1 MEDSENITVAS
12 EEMNDQDAK
21 HLDPKEPKCIVDSEP
36 GGVTDTTES
45 GVDEENKEEKQ
56 NTKDETNDSEACEQ
70 EGGATENVN
79 IVRMEETDLEE
90 REEEITGNTTQEQEN
105 ETGVIENK
113 DSELVKEGKEN
124 NNESLRKEDD
134 SDETDEKKLEEKHKE
149 EEETANESTNTEAEK
164 DTDEIKENTDNIQ
177 DKLQE
182 ENSARK
188 NRTAPSSIHRAS
200 TKSTVCPRGAR
211 PSARR
216 DAMAKFQ
223 KDQTPAVRNFK
234 VQRTSIGVAGGA
246 SIKQKILQ
254 WCRNKTQSYE
264 GVSIE
269 NFSSS
274 WNDGLAFCA
283 LIHRFFPSAFD
294 FSSLKASE
302 REKNF
307 TLAFSTAESL
317 ADCCP
322 LLEVSDML
330 LMGKNPDPLCVFTYV
345 QSLCHHLSKIEKE
358 RREKEKMEADKY
370 KEEHQEVTEDNE
382 KGEGEKDESGQ
393 NDKTEENG
401 SDSSMKAAQEID
413 QNENVI
419 NADVMGEVEEKES
432 N

>member
-1 MEDSENITVAS
+1 MEDSENITEAS

-21 HLDPKEPKCIVDSEP
+21 HLDQKEPKCVVDSEP

-45 GVDEENKEEKQ
+45 GVDKENKEEKQ
-56 NTKDETNDSEACEQ
+56 NTKDLTNDSEACEI
-70 EGGATENVN
+70 EGGATDNVN
-79 IVRMEETDLEE
+79 IVRMEETDLEKK
-90 REEEITGNTTQEQEN
+90 EEQINTNTDQEQEN

-113 DSELVKEGKEN
+113 DNEVVKEGKECN
-124 NNESLRKEDD
+124 DESLRKEDD

-164 DTDEIKENTDNIQ
+164 DTDEIKENTDNTK

-182 ENSARK
+182 ENPARK
-188 NRTAPSSIHRAS
+188 NRTVPSSSLRAS

-211 PSARR
+211 PSTRR

-223 KDQTPAVRNFK
+223 KDQTPGPRNFK

-254 WCRNKTQSYE
+254 WCRNKTQCYE

-283 LIHRFFPSAFD
+283 LVHRFFPSAFD
-294 FSSLKASE
+294 FSSLKPSE

-358 RREKEKMEADKY
+358 RKEKEKMEADKN
-370 KEEHQEVTEDNE
+370 KEVHQEATEDNE
-382 KGEGEKDESGQ
+382 KGEGETDESGQ

-401 SDSSMKAAQEID
+401 SDSSMKAAQETD

-419 NADVMGEVEEKES
+419 NADVTGEV
-432 N
+432 